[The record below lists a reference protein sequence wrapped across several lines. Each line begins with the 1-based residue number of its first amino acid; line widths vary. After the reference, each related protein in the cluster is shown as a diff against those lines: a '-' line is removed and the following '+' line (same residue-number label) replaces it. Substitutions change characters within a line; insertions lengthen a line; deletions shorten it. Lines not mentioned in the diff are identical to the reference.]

1 MENHGLSRLCIVSKM
16 IGRVCR
22 IGVVGV
28 IKCFCLCPGVSA
40 EDTPPLIGEFR
51 NEDGIHFWAVTEEH
65 PIVFR
70 FHVVPKVAHELD
82 PVVDVLSHKVVT
94 LVWFHM

>member
-1 MENHGLSRLCIVSKM
+1 MENHGLLLLCIVSIM

-22 IGVVGV
+22 IGVEGV
-28 IKCFCLCPGVSA
+28 IECLGLCPGVSA
-40 EDTPPLIGEFR
+40 KDTPPLTGEFR
-51 NEDGIHFWAVTEEH
+51 NEDGIHLWGVTEEH

-94 LVWFHM
+94 LV